1 MATQC
6 SAHKQAFHDSGSRAV
21 VGRFDGGEITSGA
34 GGLLLREADRGIGL
48 LGRMSECFLDHRSP
62 ERIEH
67 SLESLVRQRVMGLCL
82 GMRT

>member
-6 SAHKQAFHDSGSRAV
+6 SAHKQAFHDLGSRAV
-21 VGRFDGGEITSGA
+21 AGRFDGGEITSDA

-67 SLESLVRQRVMGLCL
+67 SLESFGQTAGDGVVFGV
-82 GMRT
+82 